1 MITRNGSDG
10 PSPSWLPK
18 RPTSAWPMPIANP
31 AAVAIGND
39 RKSPTNAAASAARM
53 SAVIDVTCSV
63 MIGTTRM
70 PATVAI
76 AEPSAQFSSAIRL
89 GDRPIAAAERSLSD
103 TASVARPNWLD
114 R

>member
-1 MITRNGSDG
+1 MITRNGRDG
-10 PSPSWLPK
+10 PRPSWLPN
-18 RPTSAWPMPIANP
+18 RPTRAWPMPIANP
-31 AAVAIGND
+31 AAVAMGKD

-53 SAVIDVTCSV
+53 RVVITVTCSV
-63 MIGTTRM
+63 MMGTTRI

-76 AEPSAQFSSAIRL
+76 AEPSAQFISAIRL
-89 GDRPIAAAERSLSD
+89 GDNPIAAADRSLSE